1 MGRVRTKTVKRAA
14 RLIVEKYYTKLTI
27 DFQVNK
33 KICSEVASIPTKRLR
48 NKIAGYVT
56 HLMKRIER
64 GPVPGISIKLQEE
77 EKERRDNW
85 FLTGLLQ
92 FAYVFLVGKFPFNSF
107 LAGFISTVGCFVLT
121 INLRTLVDPENKET
135 KVSAKRAFVD
145 FLICNVILHLAVF
158 NYIG

>member
-33 KICSEVASIPTKRLR
+33 KICGEVASIPTKRLR

-85 FLTGLLQ
+85 VPEKS
-92 FAYVFLVGKFPFNSF
+92 YVDKERVYVDKVTKKMIGELKIYGGENTK
-107 LAGFISTVGCFVLT
+107 FISKSFNRNRGGFQ
-121 INLRTLVDPENKET
+121 RKRFYKKQQNK
-135 KVSAKRAFVD
+135 K
-145 FLICNVILHLAVF
+145 N
-158 NYIG
+158 

>member
-1 MGRVRTKTVKRAA
+1 MTENPLKVFQKIFSSYKNTTTQTLK
-14 RLIVEKYYTKLTI
+14 II
-27 DFQVNK
+27 DCFLVFQ
-33 KICSEVASIPTKRLR
+33 
-48 NKIAGYVT
+48 
-56 HLMKRIER
+56 
-64 GPVPGISIKLQEE
+64 
-77 EKERRDNW
+77 
-85 FLTGLLQ
+85 FLTGILQ

>member
-85 FLTGLLQ
+85 VPEKS
-92 FAYVFLVGKFPFNSF
+92 YVEKDFVYVDKVTKKMIGELKIFGDNTKFQ
-107 LAGFISTVGCFVLT
+107 V
-121 INLRTLVDPENKET
+121 RTYNRRRGGYQKKRFPRKNNNYNKQNQ
-135 KVSAKRAFVD
+135 KK
-145 FLICNVILHLAVF
+145 
-158 NYIG
+158 